1 MSVPPAQRYDAG
13 MRHDHDPKSEPP
25 DPPRSPEQRREDR
38 LDEELEESFPAS
50 DPTSPGSVLPGNSRR
65 QD

>member
-1 MSVPPAQRYDAG
+1 MSMPASRRYDAD
-13 MRHDHDPKSEPP
+13 MRHEHDQKSDPP
-25 DPPRSPEQRREDR
+25 ETPRSPEQRREDR

-65 QD
+65 QG